1 MPVTAKGEMMSDI
14 ATRRKLLEQA
24 NLLVK
29 TNDAATTLTA
39 CAALLDALGTLMSE
53 WTGEVV
59 RVRMT
64 AEGQPEVLD
73 MVKRP
78 STADAVH

>member
-1 MPVTAKGEMMSDI
+1 MNTGEIAAK
-14 ATRRKLLEQA
+14 RKLIEQA

-29 TNDAATTLTA
+29 TNDAVQSLTS
-39 CAALLDALGTLMSE
+39 CAAVLDALGTLMSI

-59 RVRMT
+59 RIRMT
-64 AEGQPEVLD
+64 AEGQSDVLD

-78 STADAVH
+78 PTAGAPH